1 MSQIAIVHGAAPP
14 PPDSLPASYGS
25 AIAARVVE
33 HPDGRLWE
41 YALDGCHASESY
53 SSLVEDLRADAF
65 RVLPLEAL
73 AASTARLRHIEID
86 PADPAVFLSSSGT
99 TGTPKLL
106 VLTHGNL
113 LYRYH
118 PGLGVPGQSALTAL
132 TWFPLDGVTGLR
144 ATGTHYRDF
153 VYVPSQIATA
163 HPLSLLDAA
172 DHFRSAYLPVTSH
185 LAERIVE
192 VTHGADLH

>member
-1 MSQIAIVHGAAPP
+1 MRSGCCRWKRWPRPRPDFGTSRSIPPTRPSFCPRPGPPAP
-14 PPDSLPASYGS
+14 
-25 AIAARVVE
+25 R
-33 HPDGRLWE
+33 
-41 YALDGCHASESY
+41 
-53 SSLVEDLRADAF
+53 
-65 RVLPLEAL
+65 
-73 AASTARLRHIEID
+73 
-86 PADPAVFLSSSGT
+86 
-99 TGTPKLL
+99 KLL
-106 VLTHGNL
+106 ALTHGNL

-144 ATGTHYRDF
+144 ATGAHYRDF